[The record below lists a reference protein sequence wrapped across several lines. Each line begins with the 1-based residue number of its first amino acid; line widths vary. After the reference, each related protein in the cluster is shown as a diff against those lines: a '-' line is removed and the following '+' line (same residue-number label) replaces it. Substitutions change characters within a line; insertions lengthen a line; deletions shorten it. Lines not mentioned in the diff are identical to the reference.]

1 MEKMIAELTI
11 KMPLDIRRQLVG
23 VADAD
28 GISASAYVRDLIIC
42 DLQKR
47 KRKYLA
53 LSSIFGAE
61 GESDK
66 ALFGVTS
73 SDEEA
78 DHE

>member
-1 MEKMIAELTI
+1 MEKMISELTI

-28 GISASAYVRDLIIC
+28 GISASAYVRDLIIS

-53 LSSIFGAE
+53 LSSIFGSD

-66 ALFGVTS
+66 ALSGVTV
-73 SDEEA
+73 SDDEA
-78 DHE
+78 EHE